1 MRTIAERHAAP
12 GAEMAGPAAAQTEAP
27 PGTVGEGLGLTEL
40 ASVLEALGTSELA
53 GVFEALDACDAPA
66 VDRAS
71 AWLRARSREW
81 LLRGEA
87 RRARQAVAGTAD
99 PFACMLLRREAV
111 AAAHEHAA
119 AERTLAAAEA
129 ALAAHLGAARA
140 ATLQR
145 ALGRLQDLASA
156 PAAAGRAAPRHDSVV

>member
-1 MRTIAERHAAP
+1 MRTIDERPAPSRPRDRHPAETRPEAAP
-12 GAEMAGPAAAQTEAP
+12 GA
-27 PGTVGEGLGLTEL
+27 VGEGLGLTEL

-53 GVFEALDACDAPA
+53 GVFEALDACEAAA

-87 RRARQAVAGTAD
+87 RRARLAVAGTAD

-111 AAAHEHAA
+111 AAAKEHAA
-119 AERTLAAAEA
+119 AERALTAAEA
-129 ALAAHLGAARA
+129 TLAAHLGPARA

-145 ALGRLQDLASA
+145 TLARLQDLASA
-156 PAAAGRAAPRHDSVV
+156 PAR

>member
-1 MRTIAERHAAP
+1 MD
-12 GAEMAGPAAAQTEAP
+12 AP
-27 PGTVGEGLGLTEL
+27 PDLVGEGLGLAEL
-40 ASVLEALGTSELA
+40 ASVLEALGSSELA
-53 GVFEALDACDAPA
+53 AIFEALDACDAGA

-87 RRARQAVAGTAD
+87 RRARHAAANTAD
-99 PFACMLLRREAV
+99 PFARMLLRREAV
-111 AAAHEHAA
+111 AAEREHAQA
-119 AERTLAAAEA
+119 DRTLAAAEA

-145 ALGRLQDLASA
+145 ALARLQDLASA
-156 PAAAGRAAPRHDSVV
+156 PSRP

>member
-1 MRTIAERHAAP
+1 MRTIDERRSARSGEPPEPAP
-12 GAEMAGPAAAQTEAP
+12 EPTDTPAGSVA
-27 PGTVGEGLGLTEL
+27 EGLGLTEL

-53 GVFEALDACDAPA
+53 RVFEALDACEAPA

-81 LLRGEA
+81 MLRGEA
-87 RRARQAVAGTAD
+87 RRARLAVAATTD
-99 PFACMLLRREAV
+99 PFGRMLLRREAV
-111 AAAHEHAA
+111 AAAKEHAA
-119 AERTLAAAEA
+119 AERALAAAEA
-129 ALAAHLGAARA
+129 ALVAHLGAARA

-156 PAAAGRAAPRHDSVV
+156 PPPGPMV

>member
-1 MRTIAERHAAP
+1 VR
-12 GAEMAGPAAAQTEAP
+12 
-27 PGTVGEGLGLTEL
+27 EGLGLTEL

-53 GVFEALDACDAPA
+53 AVFEALAACDAPA

-81 LLRGEA
+81 ALRGEA
-87 RRARQAVAGTAD
+87 GRARRAVAGTAD
-99 PFACMLLRREAV
+99 PFARMLLRREAV

-119 AERTLAAAEA
+119 AECDLGAAEA
-129 ALAAHLGAARA
+129 ALAAHLGRPRA

-145 ALGRLQDLASA
+145 ALARVQDLASLA
-156 PAAAGRAAPRHDSVV
+156 PVR

>member
-1 MRTIAERHAAP
+1 MRTMDDHRTARGPYAP
-12 GAEMAGPAAAQTEAP
+12 EAGPPAGAP
-27 PGTVGEGLGLTEL
+27 PASPVHEGLGLTEL

-53 GVFEALDACDAPA
+53 MVFEALDACEAPA

-71 AWLRARSREW
+71 AWLRARGREW

-87 RRARQAVAGTAD
+87 RRTRLAAAATAD

-119 AERTLAAAEA
+119 AERALDAATAALVAQLGPSRAAA
-129 ALAAHLGAARA
+129 
-140 ATLQR
+140 LQR
-145 ALGRLQDLASA
+145 ALARLQDLAT
-156 PAAAGRAAPRHDSVV
+156 PP

>member
-1 MRTIAERHAAP
+1 MRTIDDRPASSSTPGPSAAEER
-12 GAEMAGPAAAQTEAP
+12 TEAP
-27 PGTVGEGLGLTEL
+27 PGALGEGLGLTEL

-53 GVFEALDACDAPA
+53 GVFEALEACEAPA

-81 LLRGEA
+81 MLRAEA
-87 RRARQAVAGTAD
+87 RRARLAVAGTAD

-111 AAAHEHAA
+111 AAANEHAA
-119 AERTLAAAEA
+119 AERALAAAEA
-129 ALAAHLGAARA
+129 ALAAHLGRARA

-145 ALGRLQDLASA
+145 SLARLQDLASA
-156 PAAAGRAAPRHDSVV
+156 PPRP

>member
-1 MRTIAERHAAP
+1 MRTVSERRAAP
-12 GAEMAGPAAAQTEAP
+12 GGAPSESTAARTEPP
-27 PGTVGEGLGLTEL
+27 PGPIGEGLGLTEL

-53 GVFEALDACDAPA
+53 AMFEALDACEAPA

-87 RRARQAVAGTAD
+87 RRARLAVARTSD

-111 AAAHEHAA
+111 AAAKEHAA
-119 AERTLAAAEA
+119 AERALSAAEA
-129 ALAAHLGAARA
+129 ALAAHLGVARA

-156 PAAAGRAAPRHDSVV
+156 PSPGPMV